1 MATIKEIKNKYG
13 ISYQVTIRIKPYKP
27 IYKTFKDFLNPK
39 KAKKDAQLWA
49 SKIEYEMLHG
59 TFKQS
64 NTFSNPARDNIA
76 TMADL
81 ITYYKS
87 EIAPTHYK
95 SPEKYNIMYAWW
107 ISKIGS
113 IKVQDLS
120 ASILSSCKHMLTT
133 EKIIKKNQKV
143 VRGNNTINKYLMCLS
158 AILTFAVKE
167 LELIEVNPLSK
178 VGTLPKPDGRKRFL
192 SLEEIEKL
200 ITACKN
206 HSDYLYFFVLLSLST
221 GGRYSEILN
230 LKIENIDFQNNQ
242 VYFLNTKN
250 KTDRGVPIDFS
261 ILQEVKN
268 YISENKI
275 NSELFLNKKTN
286 KLFYIRGPLQKIIKE
301 IGLNDFHPHD
311 IRHTTASYV
320 AMNGGSLLD
329 IAEILGHKS
338 LVMARRY
345 SHLTQKHT
353 ATVLSRVT
361 NKILPNT

>member
-13 ISYQVTIRIKPYKP
+13 IAYQVSIRIKPYKP
-27 IYKTFKDFLNPK
+27 VYKTFKDFLNPK

-49 SKIEYEMLHG
+49 SKIEYDMLHG
-59 TFKQS
+59 TFKQIS
-64 NTFSNPARDNIA
+64 SFENPARDKIS
-76 TMADL
+76 TMAEL
-81 ITYYKS
+81 ISYYKN
-87 EIAPTHYK
+87 EVAPSHYK
-95 SPEKYNIMYAWW
+95 SPEKYNVMFQWW
-107 ISKIGS
+107 VDKIGT
-113 IKVQDLS
+113 IKLQDLS
-120 ASILSSCKHMLTT
+120 ASILSACKRDLQT
-133 EKIIKKNQKV
+133 EKITKKNKKV

-192 SLEEIEKL
+192 SLDEIEKL
-200 ITACKN
+200 ISACKN
-206 HSDYLYFFVLLSLST
+206 HSDYLYIFVMLSLST

-250 KTDRGVPIDFS
+250 KEDRGVPIDIS
-261 ILQEVKN
+261 ILQEVKK
-268 YISENKI
+268 YIAENKI
-275 NSELFLNKKTN
+275 KSELFLNKKTN
-286 KLFYIRGPLQKIIKE
+286 KLYYIRGYLQNIIKE
-301 IGLNDFHPHD
+301 IGLNDFHIHD
-311 IRHTTASYV
+311 LRHTTASYI

-361 NKILPNT
+361 NKILSNI